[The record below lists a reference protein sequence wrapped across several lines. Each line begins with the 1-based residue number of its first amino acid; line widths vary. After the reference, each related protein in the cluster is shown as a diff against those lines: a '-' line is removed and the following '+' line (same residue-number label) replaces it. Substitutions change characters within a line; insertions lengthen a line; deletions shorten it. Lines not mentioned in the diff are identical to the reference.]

1 MEVFDYEI
9 HLTDREYGILIDLY
23 HYRVMT
29 TFQIKNKHFG
39 NKGTYVN
46 KVLNIMREKNL
57 IKSMILKNS
66 RKGKKGYSYHRLT
79 ETGLERLSK
88 RDMSVEGKSSL
99 YVKPLQV
106 PFILMANDLVVD
118 LADTDWEIWDS
129 RKVKTHFNLDERM
142 NIQGLMISPEKK
154 EYGLYVLDKNTHPN
168 NIGKI
173 QSEIRSNIG
182 LGIENHLIITKGRNS
197 YNAFVNYAL
206 EPTENSK
213 YYRKPLLT
221 GYEMQ
226 IHPYQTFISKT
237 TTYRTNK
244 EWLIALCNL
253 YDITIKSTEKEEKR
267 QSFSNIV
274 DFQGEEMY
282 LVDCTDSDINKI
294 NDIDLYTSTSSGYR
308 WENRKIVAI
317 CIGMPNKA
325 TKKLMD
331 IANLGLIKLII
342 VNPSDMES
350 LFVKEIE

>member
-1 MEVFDYEI
+1 MEIFDYEI
-9 HLTDREYGILIDLY
+9 HLTDREYAILIDLY

-29 TFQIKNKHFG
+29 TFQIRKKHFG
-39 NKGTYVN
+39 DRGTYVN
-46 KVLNIMREKNL
+46 KVLNIMRGKNL

-66 RKGKKGYSYHRLT
+66 RKGKKGFSYHRLT
-79 ETGLERLSK
+79 ETGLERLAK
-88 RDMSVEGKSSL
+88 RDKSVEGKSSL

-118 LADTDWEIWDS
+118 LAETEWEIWDS
-129 RKVKTHFNLDERM
+129 RKVKSHFNLDERM

-154 EYGLYVLDKNTHPN
+154 VYGLYVLDRNTHPN

-182 LGIENHLIITKGRNS
+182 LGIKDHLIITKGGNS
-197 YNAFVNYAL
+197 YNSFVNYAL

-226 IHPYQTFISKT
+226 IHPYLTFVSKS
-237 TTYRTNK
+237 TTYRTSK
-244 EWLIALCNL
+244 EWLVALCNL
-253 YDITIKSTEKEEKR
+253 YDITIKSTENVDQR
-267 QSFSNIV
+267 QSFPNIV
-274 DFQGEEMY
+274 DFKGEEMY

-294 NDIDLYTSTSSGYR
+294 NDIDLYTSTGSGYR
-308 WENRKIVAI
+308 WENRKIIAI

-325 TKKLMD
+325 TQKLMD
-331 IANLGLIKLII
+331 IANQGLIKLII
-342 VNPSDMES
+342 VDPNDMATLLNKTE
-350 LFVKEIE
+350 